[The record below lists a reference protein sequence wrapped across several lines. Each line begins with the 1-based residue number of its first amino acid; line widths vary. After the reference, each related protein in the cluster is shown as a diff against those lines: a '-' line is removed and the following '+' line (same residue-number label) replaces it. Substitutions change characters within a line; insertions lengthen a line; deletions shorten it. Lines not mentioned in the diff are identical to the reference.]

1 MVTVTAAEASTLR
14 LRIIDE
20 DDESTV
26 IKELKAS
33 VAKDSLSQQS
43 TIAIGDGTAL
53 PEYYLVKCD
62 LLGSNG
68 EKLCNTY
75 TSLRYTSKY
84 EAFEGKTPDSQE
96 FADDIVIT
104 VSGDGNQ
111 DGGFAV
117 LAEDAKEIPVTG
129 TKNILT
135 IEGNVYT
142 FDNAD
147 QGQFQ
152 SIQTGDLLYLPGAPV
167 DQSLII
173 VASVTWSGDSAVVTA
188 QEDCTLSDFYQY
200 LNIDTTV
207 YARPSQQE
215 GEQLQAVSVQY
226 ADPDGDDGDINID
239 IDPEDVELSTKP
251 INWEP
256 LSMGGKGTLSARIR
270 SVYDIEVF
278 GEDYYEFEASFTT
291 KFEPYVTLTHG
302 CSDKD
307 VAEAIGAEE
316 LAVPVYNGPLA
327 VPVPGLSINADVK
340 FLSEF
345 NLDASATCKATI
357 ESTNG
362 FLFTTTDGYQPIR
375 TRKSDTDLD
384 IKGSGS
390 ISFAFSLGANVKFLD
405 ETLKAEAGAQVG
417 VEVTGEVKPGDIV
430 TNAPSRHACLL
441 CLEAKAK
448 LFADASMGLSYK
460 ITDNVKGDLAKVKL
474 PLLNYPL
481 DDLYCSLA
489 NDPDS
494 IFHGQVSSGTG
505 KCPNYMY
512 WTTFETKNHDGDV
525 VDGVEVTV
533 SRNGGTHTS
542 TVTSPGGIYCYPG
555 KYTAS
560 ATIEKNPAKAE
571 FTVNDAPCTVTLQ
584 GKNGTVTGAVTDS
597 RTGSPISGAVIAI
610 LEDDQVITS
619 SSSKADGSYLA
630 SIPAGSYTIRASATG
645 YKAVNRSIT
654 IDGDQ
659 KQETV
664 DFSLEPEQE
673 GTGTLFGV
681 VTDAK
686 TGEPISGVVIE
697 ASGNEE
703 MAPSVTTGGDG
714 SYTMVLVAG
723 SYDVSFRREGYAPQQ
738 ITVTVEEDAAVEKN
752 MVLEPI
758 FGSLKVTVTAGDTGS
773 PMEGASVEMEQK
785 NGQNT
790 FSGSTGADGVYSFAS
805 LPAGDYTLRVTAEDY
820 APYLE
825 ELSIPGSSQLNRS
838 VTMQKGG
845 TCGPTLYWKLSN
857 KVLTIYGDGEMY
869 DYNGFAPWDSLY
881 GNGQLNQIIVEEGT
895 TSLGNYAFRYAR
907 ATSVSLPS
915 TLTRIGNYAF
925 EGCSHL
931 TGIGIPASVTSIGV
945 SAFKDCSDL
954 ETFDWPDV
962 ITSIS
967 DNAFNGCEALKTF
980 EIPGTVTTIGNGAFA
995 DCTNLLSV
1003 DIPASVDSIGNSAF
1017 ENCWRMEDVSF
1028 QNGLQSIGSRAFYGC
1043 QSLTSAIIPD
1053 SVTEIGSDAFNS
1065 CYDMTQ
1071 IHLSNSLKR
1080 IEDGAFTNCRKVQ
1093 DIVVPNGVTEIGDSA
1108 FSSVTDLR
1116 TVSLPEGLQQIGEYA
1131 FYATDLNTIQIPD
1144 SVIAIGDHAFD
1155 SCELL
1160 SGSLT
1165 LPANVTSVGQMAFYD
1180 TNLNS
1185 VYINGSASFIG
1196 RMAFFS
1202 WKREVANEIHYAGTM
1217 EQFNAAARN
1226 DTYSDEYRGLA
1237 GKTIHC
1243 TDGDIVIPS
1252 A

>member
-84 EAFEGKTPDSQE
+84 EAFEDKTPDSQE

-129 TKNILT
+129 TKNVLT
-135 IEGNVYT
+135 IDGNVYT

-430 TNAPSRHACLL
+430 TNEPSRHACLL

-489 NDPDS
+489 NEPDS
-494 IFHGQVSSGTG
+494 IFHGQVSSGSG

-571 FTVNDAPCTVTLQ
+571 FTVKDAPCTVTLQ

-597 RTGSPISGAVIAI
+597 RTGRPISGAVITI
-610 LEDDQVITS
+610 LEGDQVITS

-645 YKAVNRSIT
+645 YKVVNRSIT

-659 KQETV
+659 KQKTV

-681 VTDAK
+681 VTDGK
-686 TGEPISGVVIE
+686 TGEPISGVVIA

-703 MAPSVTTGGDG
+703 TAASVTTGEDG
-714 SYTMVLVAG
+714 SYTLALVAG

-738 ITVTVEEDAAVEKN
+738 ITVIVAEDAEVEKN

-758 FGSLKVTVTAGDTGS
+758 FGSLEVTVTAGDTGE

-790 FSGSTGADGVYSFAS
+790 FSGSTSADGVYSFAS
-805 LPAGDYTLRVTAEDY
+805 LPAGDYMLRVTAEDY

-845 TCGPTLYWKLSN
+845 TCGPTLYWKLDGGI
-857 KVLTIYGDGEMY
+857 LTIYGEGEMY
-869 DYNGFAPWDSLY
+869 NYNSNSSAPWYSERTD
-881 GNGQLNQIIVEEGT
+881 IDTIVVESG
-895 TSLGNYAFRYAR
+895 A
-907 ATSVSLPS
+907 
-915 TLTRIGNYAF
+915 
-925 EGCSHL
+925 
-931 TGIGIPASVTSIGV
+931 
-945 SAFKDCSDL
+945 
-954 ETFDWPDV
+954 
-962 ITSIS
+962 
-967 DNAFNGCEALKTF
+967 
-980 EIPGTVTTIGNGAFA
+980 TTIGNGAFKFTNVVTVSLPDTIETIGSTA
-995 DCTNLLSV
+995 FYDCRDLLSIK
-1003 DIPASVDSIGNSAF
+1003 IPGSVKSIGTQAFYDCLALTTVTLADGLESIGDGAFNKCWKLTGISIPGSVETIGENAFFSCYDLEYATLHDGLVSIGESAF
-1017 ENCWRMEDVSF
+1017 ENCSA
-1028 QNGLQSIGSRAFYGC
+1028 LQAIHIPNSVTEVGRLAFKSCSNLTEATLSNQLTVISYSMFHNNNKLTSIDLPEGITEIEGRAFSSA
-1043 QSLTSAIIPD
+1043 SLTS
-1053 SVTEIGSDAFNS
+1053 
-1065 CYDMTQ
+1065 
-1071 IHLSNSLKR
+1071 IHLP
-1080 IEDGAFTNCRKVQ
+1080 A
-1093 DIVVPNGVTEIGDSA
+1093 GVTRIGEETFWNCDLTSINFPSRLEEIGDQA
-1108 FSSVTDLR
+1108 FHGCEELTGDLILPTSVHT
-1116 TVSLPEGLQQIGEYA
+1116 IGKLA
-1131 FYATDLNTIQIPD
+1131 FYET
-1144 SVIAIGDHAFD
+1144 SY
-1155 SCELL
+1155 S
-1160 SGSLT
+1160 
-1165 LPANVTSVGQMAFYD
+1165 NVTLQGAVTSIDYKAFPP
-1180 TNLNS
+1180 
-1185 VYINGSASFIG
+1185 SATTISYG
-1196 RMAFFS
+1196 
-1202 WKREVANEIHYAGTM
+1202 GTM
-1217 EQFNAAARN
+1217 EQFDVAMVRGH
-1226 DTYSDEYRGLA
+1226 DTDVYLGLT

-1243 TDGDIVIPS
+1243 TNGDIVIPS